1 MRRIALMCLALTAL
15 ASCSS
20 SSSDSPS
27 SPSPSPNPPSSLKLT
42 PIASGLSEPLFLTSP
57 PGDSRLF
64 VVEQTGRIR
73 VIKDGK
79 LLDAPFLD
87 LSGSITTRGDEE
99 GLLGLAFHPSFASN
113 GRFFV
118 HYTERS
124 SGAIVIAEYHAA
136 SGSDV
141 AESGGTVLLTI
152 PHDKATNHN
161 GGMLAFGPD
170 GKLYDGAGDGGAG
183 QSGNG
188 QRTDVL
194 LGKILRIDV
203 DGAKPYAVPSD
214 NPFANGGGRG
224 EIWSFGLRNPWR
236 FSFDRT
242 TGDLYIGDVGEL
254 SREEIDVATAASGS
268 GKGLNFGW
276 DIMEGDVCSHGPS
289 CDQAGL
295 TPPVLVYDHSNGN
308 CAVIGGYVYR
318 GAAIPGLAGTY
329 FYGDLCSG
337 EVHSF
342 TYQNGQAT
350 SQQSWSSLHTADIT
364 SFGQDAAGELYITA
378 RGGTV
383 SRIDAG
389 P

>member
-1 MRRIALMCLALTAL
+1 MRRIALMCLALAAL

-20 SSSDSPS
+20 DSTT
-27 SPSPSPNPPSSLKLT
+27 SPSPSPSPPTALKLT
-42 PIASGLSEPLFLTSP
+42 PIASGLNQPLFVTSP

-73 VIKDGK
+73 VIKNGT
-79 LLDAPFLD
+79 LLDTPFLD
-87 LSGSITTRGDEE
+87 LSGNITTGGDEE
-99 GLLGLAFHPSFASN
+99 GLLGLAFHPSFGAN

-118 HYTERS
+118 HYSQRS

-141 AESGGTVLLTI
+141 AETGGTVLLTI
-152 PHDKATNHN
+152 PHDQARNHN

-214 NPFANGGGRG
+214 NPFASGGGRG
-224 EIWSFGLRNPWR
+224 EIWSYGLRNPWR

-242 TGDLYIGDVGEL
+242 TGDLYIGDVGEV
-254 SREEIDVATAASGS
+254 SREEIDVATAGSGG

-276 DIMEGDVCSHGPS
+276 AIMEGNICSQGS
-289 CDQAGL
+289 NCNQAGL
-295 TPPVLVYDHSNGN
+295 TPPVLDYDHSNGR

-318 GAAIPGLAGTY
+318 GTAIPGLAGTY
-329 FYGDLCSG
+329 FYGDLCTG
-337 EVHSF
+337 EVNSF
-342 TYQNGQAT
+342 KYQNGQAAD
-350 SQQSWSSLHTADIT
+350 QQAWSTLHTSSLT
-364 SFGQDAAGELYITA
+364 SFGEDAAGELYVVS
-378 RGGTV
+378 REGTV